1 MTTHEQFTDTQNR
14 QERTLVLNLD
24 LSRFLVVALLALA
37 VIVLAALLVRG
48 PVPASASGEQL
59 SATTDPMRRF
69 YLAPSVD
76 TAPQAVGAC
85 GDGYHFASLWE
96 ILDTSNLV
104 YDTARGID
112 LSGTDSGSGPP
123 TDLEGWVRTGY
134 KSSIENVP
142 GQGNC
147 ASWQWG
153 ESGFGTIARL
163 VSNWTAAGDL
173 YVWDAETAPC
183 GNAGYV
189 WCVED

>member
-1 MTTHEQFTDTQNR
+1 MTTHEKFTDTQNR

-37 VIVLAALLVRG
+37 AIVLAALLVRG
-48 PVPASASGEQL
+48 PAPASASGEQL
-59 SATTDPMRRF
+59 SAATDPMRRF

-76 TAPQAVGAC
+76 TAPQAMGAC
-85 GDGYHFASLWE
+85 ASGYHFASLWE

-104 YDTARGID
+104 YDTALGMVPP
-112 LSGTDSGSGPP
+112 GTDMGSGPP
-123 TDLEGWVRTGY
+123 AGLGGWVRTGY
-134 KSSIENVP
+134 ASSNENTP

-147 ASWQWG
+147 YSWQLDN
-153 ESGFGTIARL
+153 GFGTIARL
-163 VSNWTAAGDL
+163 VSNWSTGGDM